1 MTDTHANCALPAL
14 SYLIYSCNLHTC
26 HGPGGGMSPRGTGV
40 CVLSESTAVHVS
52 VQRATCSMHSTA
64 ECVCLMLLID
74 FQSQLTGPSHSASP
88 QHALLCTSSP
98 SPSLLPLVIPP
109 SSLSPLVTRL
119 LEFAFAFTP
128 HSEISR
134 AAVKCICNRASKRH
148 KTIARSA
155 IPPNTQSPPHRQCTL
170 SNGSRDACKC
180 SEAHCQ
186 LQLQLQVDL
195 DVARTDS
202 PLALLWRHCVACL
215 FYVRPL

>member
-26 HGPGGGMSPRGTGV
+26 HGQRGRPRGRDEPEGRGV

-52 VQRATCSMHSTA
+52 VQRATA

-88 QHALLCTSSP
+88 QHALLCTSPP
-98 SPSLLPLVIPP
+98 SPFPASLSHSP
-109 SSLSPLVTRL
+109 SSLPPLVTPL

-155 IPPNTQSPPHRQCTL
+155 IPQYPIASTVYTVQR
-170 SNGSRDACKC
+170 
-180 SEAHCQ
+180 
-186 LQLQLQVDL
+186 
-195 DVARTDS
+195 
-202 PLALLWRHCVACL
+202 
-215 FYVRPL
+215 

>member
-26 HGPGGGMSPRGTGV
+26 HGQRGGMSPGGGG

-52 VQRATCSMHSTA
+52 VQRTTCRAQHSTA

-88 QHALLCTSSP
+88 QHAVLCSP
-98 SPSLLPLVIPP
+98 PTPSFPPLVIPP
-109 SSLSPLVTRL
+109 SALPPLVTPL
-119 LEFAFAFTP
+119 LENAFAFTP

-148 KTIARSA
+148 KTIAQYPIASTVYTVQR
-155 IPPNTQSPPHRQCTL
+155 
-170 SNGSRDACKC
+170 
-180 SEAHCQ
+180 
-186 LQLQLQVDL
+186 
-195 DVARTDS
+195 
-202 PLALLWRHCVACL
+202 
-215 FYVRPL
+215 